1 MKLSA
6 SVQRFLII
14 LGLGFLMV
22 SAFVIRK
29 HNFEN
34 SPARS
39 IDEVVYFRMAFQIQ
53 SGLENYNTIPYGK
66 ILHDGGRL
74 LPDYFFKPLYKHPPI
89 FTLFLSLA
97 MKLFGFSE
105 MSAFYVPVAFSLL
118 MIPLVYF
125 LGALVFNRT
134 VGFLSAIVM
143 SLDPMSIVCSQK
155 VWMESLIAFF
165 TVFSIY
171 AFVKALKTGTPRLFI
186 SSGILSGLGALTKY
200 TGGISTLIFVVYAS
214 LFDRKLFRDK
224 YFLISL
230 VIPVLMLMPWLFWN
244 ISVYGLDFFTMQ
256 VNMHSDKYHSVKFLR
271 NIALYIIFGFA
282 LFRLIMKIKEDIAS
296 PANFSKNVRIV
307 TGCLLVLLIWPAILK
322 SFIVIHLPLTSWAG
336 GTFYGSSHTFYL
348 ERLLQFSLVSFFAL
362 LAYFIPKK
370 NISKEERLL
379 RLGVVMILLFF
390 TIWSAFQ
397 SRYIIAVN
405 PLVILIGIN
414 FLYELFLK
422 TITIKALI
430 PRVLAR
436 SVIFIL
442 GYMIL
447 VKLLYINHFISYPNN
462 LCYF

>member
-1 MKLSA
+1 MK
-6 SVQRFLII
+6 V
-14 LGLGFLMV
+14 
-22 SAFVIRK
+22 
-29 HNFEN
+29 
-34 SPARS
+34 
-39 IDEVVYFRMAFQIQ
+39 
-53 SGLENYNTIPYGK
+53 
-66 ILHDGGRL
+66 
-74 LPDYFFKPLYKHPPI
+74 
-89 FTLFLSLA
+89 
-97 MKLFGFSE
+97 FGFSE
-105 MSAFYVPVAFSLL
+105 LSAFYVPVVFSLL

-125 LGALVFNRT
+125 LGALVFNRM
-134 VGFLSAIVM
+134 VGFLSASVM

-165 TVFSIY
+165 TVLSIY

-200 TGGISTLIFVVYAS
+200 TGGISTLIFVVYAF
-214 LFDRKLFRDK
+214 LFDRKLFKDK

-230 VIPVLMLMPWLFWN
+230 AIPVLILIPWLLWN
-244 ISVYGLDFFTMQ
+244 ISVYGLEFFMMQ
-256 VNMHSDKYHSVKFLR
+256 INMHSDKYHSVKFLR
-271 NIALYIIFGFA
+271 NIVFYIIFGFA
-282 LFRLIMKIKEDIAS
+282 LFRLIMKTKEDIAS
-296 PANFSKNVRIV
+296 PANFSNNVRIV
-307 TGCLLVLLIWPAILK
+307 TGCLLALLIWPAILK

-422 TITIKALI
+422 TIKIKALI
-430 PRVLAR
+430 LRALAR

-447 VKLLYINHFISYPNN
+447 VKLLYINYFISYPNN

>member
-1 MKLSA
+1 MKLNA
-6 SVQRFLII
+6 CVQRFLII
-14 LGLGFLMV
+14 LGLGFLMA

-29 HNFEN
+29 HNFKV
-34 SPARS
+34 SPYRS
-39 IDEVVYFRMAFQIQ
+39 TDEVVYFRMAFQIQ

-66 ILHDGGRL
+66 NLHDDGQS

-105 MSAFYVPVAFSLL
+105 MSAFYVPAAFSLL

-125 LGALVFNRT
+125 LGALVFNRM

-200 TGGISTLIFVVYAS
+200 TGGISTMIFVVYAF
-214 LFDRKLFRDK
+214 LFDRKLFKDK

-230 VIPVLMLMPWLFWN
+230 VIPVLMLIPWLLWN
-244 ISVYGLDFFTMQ
+244 ISVYGFEFFTMQ
-256 VNMHSDKYHSVKFLR
+256 VNLHSDKYHSVKFLR
-271 NIALYIIFGFA
+271 NIVLYIIFGFA
-282 LFRLIMKIKEDIAS
+282 LFRLIKKIKEDITS
-296 PANFSKNVRIV
+296 PANFSKNARIV
-307 TGCLLVLLIWPAILK
+307 TGCMLAVLIWPAILK

-336 GTFYGSSHTFYL
+336 ATFYGSSHTFYL

-370 NISKEERLL
+370 NISNEERLL
-379 RLGVVMILLFF
+379 RLAIVIILLFF

-397 SRYIIAVN
+397 SRYIVAAN
-405 PLVILIGIN
+405 PLVILIGVN
-414 FLYELFLK
+414 FLYELFQK
-422 TITIKALI
+422 TSTIKALL

-436 SVIFIL
+436 SFIFIL
-442 GYMIL
+442 AYMIL
-447 VKLLYINHFISYPNN
+447 VKLIYINHFISYPNN
-462 LCYF
+462 FCYF